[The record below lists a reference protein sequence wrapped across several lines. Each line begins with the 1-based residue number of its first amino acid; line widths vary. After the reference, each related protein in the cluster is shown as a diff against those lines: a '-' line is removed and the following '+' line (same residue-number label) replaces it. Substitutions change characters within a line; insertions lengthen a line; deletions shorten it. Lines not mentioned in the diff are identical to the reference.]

1 MSHTRIAIS
10 ALCLAFLVACGSDS
24 TGNGAGS
31 LHVRVN
37 PPSSP
42 LDPDGFD
49 AKIDNGNSRPIPVD
63 GELELEG
70 MLPGE
75 HTVQLT
81 DVDTPCEVTTENPV
95 TVTVVAGDVVT
106 ASFTVVCE
114 HTGFIQARTQ
124 TTGTN
129 IDPNGYF
136 VDIDGGNALG
146 IDPNGVTTLGV
157 DAGDH
162 TVNLSDVA
170 ANCTVQGD
178 GPSQSVTVTGGQT
191 AHVTF
196 EVVCT

>member
-1 MSHTRIAIS
+1 MSHARFAIS
-10 ALCLAFLVACGSDS
+10 ALCLAFLVACNGDS

-49 AKIDNGNSRPIPVD
+49 AKIDNGNSRPIPAD
-63 GELELEG
+63 GELQLEG
-70 MLPGE
+70 MLPGA
-75 HTVQLT
+75 HTVELT
-81 DVDTPCEVTTENPV
+81 DVDTPCDVTTENPV

-114 HTGFIQARTQ
+114 HTGFIQARTH

-136 VDIDGGNALG
+136 VDIDSGNALG
-146 IDPNGVTTLGV
+146 IDANGVTTLGI

-162 TVNLSDVA
+162 TVNLTDVA

-196 EVVCT
+196 EVVCS